1 MSEQSQLPS
10 SDSTLTAPQ
19 AATQAG
25 PQQAT
30 APREQVRR
38 GNGLALTLGSVA
50 LLLALAAAGAA
61 GWALYSLQPQLMVV
75 SAQQQSL
82 NNQQQSQISFF
93 QGKLDEMEQSTQS
106 QLNTLESAFADKL
119 LALQTQQQ
127 TDQQKLQQQL
137 DRQSGNLKGWQLL
150 EIDYFLRLAEQKLFL
165 EQNISGVQQVLDLA
179 EQRLRQANDASLML
193 VREAI
198 SQDKRMLAELNA
210 PDLNQ
215 LHLTLSS
222 LRQQSLTLPLRQAER
237 KIDNNTEEE
246 ISDSSADWQANLA
259 LYWRNF
265 WRSLIH
271 VRASLPDDGI
281 SLTAEQQISVRNTL
295 TQQLLL
301 AELAAMQHNQ
311 AVYAAAIQ
319 QSADSLQRYFAATEP
334 AVQQMADELLV
345 LSALQVS
352 LPLLA
357 PLKSPEVFDAYRKG
371 ALETESGL

>member
-1 MSEQSQLPS
+1 MSEQSPVLAT
-10 SDSTLTAPQ
+10 DSTP
-19 AATQAG
+19 AAAKPVAAAG
-25 PQQAT
+25 
-30 APREQVRR
+30 
-38 GNGLALTLGSVA
+38 GKLALTLGSLA
-50 LLLALAAAGAA
+50 LLIALGAAAAA
-61 GWALYSLQPQLMVV
+61 GWAIYSLQPQLNSM
-75 SAQQQSL
+75 SEQQQSL
-82 NNQQQSQISFF
+82 TNQQQSQISFF
-93 QGKLDEMEQSTQS
+93 QSKLDEMQQN
-106 QLNTLESAFADKL
+106 L
-119 LALQTQQQ
+119 QQQ
-127 TDQQKLQQQL
+127 LTVVSADVNGKVEQQALAAQTELQKLQQQL
-137 DRQSGNLKGWQLL
+137 DRQSGNIKGWQLL

-165 EQNISGVQQVLDLA
+165 EQNISGVQQVLELA
-179 EQRLRQANDASLML
+179 EQRLKQANDPSLTP

-198 SQDKRMLAELNA
+198 DQDKRMLGELNA

-222 LRQQSLTLPLRQAER
+222 LRQQSLVLPLRQSER
-237 KIDNNTEEE
+237 PMDNGTEEE
-246 ISDSSADWQANLA
+246 ISEDSADWQANLA

-265 WRSLIH
+265 WRSLVQ
-271 VRASLPDDGI
+271 VRASLPEDGV

-334 AVQQMADELLV
+334 AVQQMADELVV

-357 PLKSPEVFDAYRKG
+357 PLKSPAVFDAYRQG
-371 ALETESGL
+371 TLEAESAL

>member
-1 MSEQSQLPS
+1 MSETSQLP
-10 SDSTLTAPQ
+10 LPE
-19 AATQAG
+19 
-25 PQQAT
+25 QAT
-30 APREQVRR
+30 VPNAVVQPAAVVKPR
-38 GNGLALTLGSVA
+38 GFGIAMTLGMLALLI
-50 LLLALAAAGAA
+50 ALAAAAAA
-61 GWALYSLQPQLMVV
+61 GWMFYSIQPQLMTV

-93 QGKLDEMEQSTQS
+93 QNKLDELEQDS
-106 QLNTLESAFADKL
+106 QNQLV
-119 LALQTQQQ
+119 ALQQ
-127 TDQQKLQQQL
+127 TLTEQLSIQLAAQQKLQQQL
-137 DRQSGNLKGWQLL
+137 DRQSGNVKGWQLL

-165 EQNISGVQQVLDLA
+165 EQNITGVQQVLELA
-179 EQRLRQANDASLML
+179 EQRLKQANDASLTP

-198 SQDKRMLAELNA
+198 LQDKRMLAELNA

-237 KIDNNTEEE
+237 KIDHATDDE
-246 ISDSSADWQANLA
+246 ISDDSADWRANLS

-265 WRSLIH
+265 WRSLIN
-271 VRASLPDDGI
+271 VRASLPEDGV

-334 AVQQMADELLV
+334 AVQQMADELV
-345 LSALQVS
+345 ALSALQVS

-357 PLKSPEVFDAYRKG
+357 PLNSPATFDAYRKG
-371 ALETESGL
+371 ALEAESGL

>member
-1 MSEQSQLPS
+1 MSEQSPVLAT
-10 SDSTLTAPQ
+10 DSTP
-19 AATQAG
+19 AATKPVAAG
-25 PQQAT
+25 
-30 APREQVRR
+30 
-38 GNGLALTLGSVA
+38 GGKLALTLGSLA
-50 LLLALAAAGAA
+50 LLIALGAAAAA
-61 GWALYSLQPQLMVV
+61 GWAIYSLQPQLNSM
-75 SAQQQSL
+75 SEQQQSL
-82 NNQQQSQISFF
+82 TNQQQSQISFF
-93 QGKLDEMEQSTQS
+93 QSKLDEMQQ
-106 QLNTLESAFADKL
+106 NM
-119 LALQTQQQ
+119 QQQ
-127 TDQQKLQQQL
+127 LTVVSADVNGKVEQQALAAQTELQKLQQQL
-137 DRQSGNLKGWQLL
+137 DRQSGNIKGWQLL

-165 EQNISGVQQVLDLA
+165 EQNISGVQQVLELA
-179 EQRLRQANDASLML
+179 EQRLKQANDPSLTP

-198 SQDKRMLAELNA
+198 DQDKRMLGELNA

-222 LRQQSLTLPLRQAER
+222 LRQQSLVLPLRQSER
-237 KIDNNTEEE
+237 PMDNGTEEE
-246 ISDSSADWQANLA
+246 ITEDSADWQANLA

-265 WRSLIH
+265 WRGLVQ
-271 VRASLPDDGI
+271 VRASLPEDGV

-334 AVQQMADELLV
+334 AVQQMADELVV

-357 PLKSPEVFDAYRKG
+357 PLKSPAVFDAYRQG
-371 ALETESGL
+371 TLEAESAL

>member
-1 MSEQSQLPS
+1 MSETSQLP
-10 SDSTLTAPQ
+10 LPEQ
-19 AATQAG
+19 AAVPHAAAQPA
-25 PQQAT
+25 AVMK
-30 APREQVRR
+30 PR
-38 GNGLALTLGSVA
+38 GFGLAVTLGSLA
-50 LLLALAAAGAA
+50 LVIALAAAGAA
-61 GWALYSLQPQLMVV
+61 GWVLYSMQPQLMTV

-82 NNQQQSQISFF
+82 TNQQQSQISFF
-93 QGKLDEMEQSTQS
+93 QSKLEELQQSTQT
-106 QLNTLESAFADKL
+106 QLSALENGFTDKL
-119 LALQTQQQ
+119 TAQQAALQAE
-127 TDQQKLQQQL
+127 QQKLQQQL

-165 EQNISGVQQVLDLA
+165 EQNISGVQQVLELA
-179 EQRLRQANDASLML
+179 EQRLKQANDASLTP

-198 SQDKRMLAELNA
+198 QQDKRMLAELNA

-237 KIDNNTEEE
+237 KIEHTTEEE
-246 ISDSSADWQANLA
+246 ISDDSADWQANLG

-271 VRASLPDDGI
+271 VRASLPDDGV

-357 PLKSPEVFDAYRKG
+357 PLNSPATFDAYRKG
-371 ALETESGL
+371 ALEAESGL

>member
-1 MSEQSQLPS
+1 MSEQSPVLAT
-10 SDSTLTAPQ
+10 DSTP
-19 AATQAG
+19 AAVK
-25 PQQAT
+25 PVAT
-30 APREQVRR
+30 
-38 GNGLALTLGSVA
+38 GGGKLAVTLGSLA
-50 LLLALAAAGAA
+50 LLIALGAAAAA
-61 GWALYSLQPQLMVV
+61 GWALYSLQPQLNSM
-75 SAQQQSL
+75 SEQQQSL
-82 NNQQQSQISFF
+82 TNQQQSQISFF
-93 QGKLDEMEQSTQS
+93 QSKLDEMQQN
-106 QLNTLESAFADKL
+106 L
-119 LALQTQQQ
+119 QQQ
-127 TDQQKLQQQL
+127 LTVVSADVNGKVEQQALAAQTELQKLQQQL
-137 DRQSGNLKGWQLL
+137 DRQSGNIKGWQLL

-165 EQNISGVQQVLDLA
+165 EQNISGVQQVLELA
-179 EQRLRQANDASLML
+179 EQRLKQANDPSLTP

-198 SQDKRMLAELNA
+198 DQDKRMLGELNA

-222 LRQQSLTLPLRQAER
+222 LRQQSLVLPLRQSER
-237 KIDNNTEEE
+237 PMDNGTEEE
-246 ISDSSADWQANLA
+246 ISEDSADWQANLA

-265 WRSLIH
+265 WRGLVQ
-271 VRASLPDDGI
+271 VRASLPEDGV

-334 AVQQMADELLV
+334 AVQQMADELVV

-357 PLKSPEVFDAYRKG
+357 PLKSPAVFDAYRQG
-371 ALETESGL
+371 TLEAESAL

>member
-1 MSEQSQLPS
+1 MSEQSPVLAT
-10 SDSTLTAPQ
+10 DSTP
-19 AATQAG
+19 AAVK
-25 PQQAT
+25 PVAT
-30 APREQVRR
+30 
-38 GNGLALTLGSVA
+38 GGGKLALTLGSLA
-50 LLLALAAAGAA
+50 LLIALGAAAAA
-61 GWALYSLQPQLMVV
+61 GWALYSLQPQLNSM
-75 SAQQQSL
+75 SEQQQSL
-82 NNQQQSQISFF
+82 TNQQQSQISFF
-93 QGKLDEMEQSTQS
+93 QSKLDEMQQN
-106 QLNTLESAFADKL
+106 L
-119 LALQTQQQ
+119 QQQ
-127 TDQQKLQQQL
+127 LTVVSADVNGKVEQQALAAQTELQKLQQQL
-137 DRQSGNLKGWQLL
+137 DRQSGNIKGWQLL

-165 EQNISGVQQVLDLA
+165 EQNISGVQQVLELA
-179 EQRLRQANDASLML
+179 EQRLKQANDPSLTP

-198 SQDKRMLAELNA
+198 DQDKRMLGELNA

-222 LRQQSLTLPLRQAER
+222 LRQQSLVLPLRQSER
-237 KIDNNTEEE
+237 PMDNGTEEE
-246 ISDSSADWQANLA
+246 ISEDSADWQANLA

-265 WRSLIH
+265 WRGLVQ
-271 VRASLPDDGI
+271 VRASLPEDGV

-334 AVQQMADELLV
+334 AVQQMADELVV

-357 PLKSPEVFDAYRKG
+357 PLKSPAVFDAYRQG
-371 ALETESGL
+371 TLEAESAL

>member
-1 MSEQSQLPS
+1 MSEQSPVLAT
-10 SDSTLTAPQ
+10 DSTP
-19 AATQAG
+19 AATKPVAAG
-25 PQQAT
+25 
-30 APREQVRR
+30 
-38 GNGLALTLGSVA
+38 GGKLALTLGSLA
-50 LLLALAAAGAA
+50 LLIALGAAAAA
-61 GWALYSLQPQLMVV
+61 GWAIYSLQPQLNSM
-75 SAQQQSL
+75 SEQQKSL
-82 NNQQQSQISFF
+82 TNQQQSQISFF
-93 QGKLDEMEQSTQS
+93 QSKLDEMQQ
-106 QLNTLESAFADKL
+106 NM
-119 LALQTQQQ
+119 QQQ
-127 TDQQKLQQQL
+127 LTVVSADVNGKLEQQALAAQTELQKLQQQL
-137 DRQSGNLKGWQLL
+137 DRQSGNIKGWQLL

-165 EQNISGVQQVLDLA
+165 EQNISGVQQVLELA
-179 EQRLRQANDASLML
+179 EQRLKQANDPSLTP

-198 SQDKRMLAELNA
+198 DQDKRMLGELNA

-222 LRQQSLTLPLRQAER
+222 LRQQSLVLPLRQSER
-237 KIDNNTEEE
+237 PMDNGTEEE
-246 ISDSSADWQANLA
+246 ISEDSADWQANLA

-265 WRSLIH
+265 WRGLVQ
-271 VRASLPDDGI
+271 VRASLPEDGV

-334 AVQQMADELLV
+334 AVQQMADELVV

-357 PLKSPEVFDAYRKG
+357 PLKSPAVFDAYRQG
-371 ALETESGL
+371 TLEAESAL

>member
-1 MSEQSQLPS
+1 MSEQSPVLAT
-10 SDSTLTAPQ
+10 DSTP
-19 AATQAG
+19 AATKPVAAG
-25 PQQAT
+25 
-30 APREQVRR
+30 
-38 GNGLALTLGSVA
+38 GGKLALTLGSLA
-50 LLLALAAAGAA
+50 LLIALGAAAAA
-61 GWALYSLQPQLMVV
+61 GWAIYSLQPQLNSM
-75 SAQQQSL
+75 SEQQQSL
-82 NNQQQSQISFF
+82 TNQQQSQISFF
-93 QGKLDEMEQSTQS
+93 QSKLDEMQQ
-106 QLNTLESAFADKL
+106 NM
-119 LALQTQQQ
+119 QQQ
-127 TDQQKLQQQL
+127 LTVVSADVNGKVEQQALATQTELQKLQQQL
-137 DRQSGNLKGWQLL
+137 DRQSGNIKGWQLL

-165 EQNISGVQQVLDLA
+165 EQNISGVQQVLELA
-179 EQRLRQANDASLML
+179 EQRLKQANDPSLTP

-198 SQDKRMLAELNA
+198 DQDKRMLGELNA

-222 LRQQSLTLPLRQAER
+222 LRQQSLVLPLRQSER
-237 KIDNNTEEE
+237 PMDNGTEEE
-246 ISDSSADWQANLA
+246 ISEDSADWQANLA

-265 WRSLIH
+265 WRGLVQ
-271 VRASLPDDGI
+271 VRASLPEDGV

-334 AVQQMADELLV
+334 AVQQMADELVV

-357 PLKSPEVFDAYRKG
+357 PLKSPAVFDAYRQG
-371 ALETESGL
+371 TLEAESAL

>member
-1 MSEQSQLPS
+1 MSEQSPVLAT
-10 SDSTLTAPQ
+10 DSTP
-19 AATQAG
+19 AAAKPVAAG
-25 PQQAT
+25 
-30 APREQVRR
+30 
-38 GNGLALTLGSVA
+38 GGKLALTLGSLA
-50 LLLALAAAGAA
+50 LLIALGAAAAAG
-61 GWALYSLQPQLMVV
+61 WTIYSLQPQLNSM
-75 SAQQQSL
+75 SEQQQSL
-82 NNQQQSQISFF
+82 TNQQQSQISFF
-93 QGKLDEMEQSTQS
+93 QSKLDEMQQ
-106 QLNTLESAFADKL
+106 NM
-119 LALQTQQQ
+119 QQQ
-127 TDQQKLQQQL
+127 LTVVSADVNGKVEQQALAAQTELQKLQQQL
-137 DRQSGNLKGWQLL
+137 DRQSGNIKGWQLL

-165 EQNISGVQQVLDLA
+165 EQNISGVQQVLELA
-179 EQRLRQANDASLML
+179 EQRLKQANDPSLTP

-198 SQDKRMLAELNA
+198 DQDKRMLGELNA

-222 LRQQSLTLPLRQAER
+222 LRQQSLVLPLRQSER
-237 KIDNNTEEE
+237 PMDNGTEEE
-246 ISDSSADWQANLA
+246 ITEDSADWQANLA

-265 WRSLIH
+265 WRGLVQ
-271 VRASLPDDGI
+271 VRASLPEDGV

-334 AVQQMADELLV
+334 AVQQMADELVV

-357 PLKSPEVFDAYRKG
+357 PLKSPAVFDAYRQG
-371 ALETESGL
+371 TLEAESAL

>member
-1 MSEQSQLPS
+1 MSEQSPVLAT
-10 SDSTLTAPQ
+10 DSTP
-19 AATQAG
+19 AAAK
-25 PQQAT
+25 PVAT
-30 APREQVRR
+30 
-38 GNGLALTLGSVA
+38 GGGKLALTLGSLA
-50 LLLALAAAGAA
+50 LLIALGAAAAA
-61 GWALYSLQPQLMVV
+61 GWALYSLQPQLNSM
-75 SAQQQSL
+75 SEQQQSL
-82 NNQQQSQISFF
+82 TNQQQSQISFF
-93 QGKLDEMEQSTQS
+93 QSKLDEMQQN
-106 QLNTLESAFADKL
+106 L
-119 LALQTQQQ
+119 QQQ
-127 TDQQKLQQQL
+127 LTVVSADVNGKVEQQALAAQTELQKLQQQL
-137 DRQSGNLKGWQLL
+137 DRQSGNIKGWQLL

-165 EQNISGVQQVLDLA
+165 EQNISGVQQVLELA
-179 EQRLRQANDASLML
+179 EQRLKQANDPSLTP

-198 SQDKRMLAELNA
+198 DQDKRMLGELNA

-222 LRQQSLTLPLRQAER
+222 LRQQSLVLPLRQSER
-237 KIDNNTEEE
+237 PMDNGTEEE
-246 ISDSSADWQANLA
+246 ISEDSADWQANLA

-265 WRSLIH
+265 WRSLVQ
-271 VRASLPDDGI
+271 VRASLPEDGV

-334 AVQQMADELLV
+334 AVQQMADELVV

-357 PLKSPEVFDAYRKG
+357 PLKSPAVFDAYRQG
-371 ALETESGL
+371 TLEAESAL

>member
-1 MSEQSQLPS
+1 MSEQSPVLIT
-10 SDSTLTAPQ
+10 DSTPAAPQ
-19 AATQAG
+19 PAAQPKAAG
-25 PQQAT
+25 ST
-30 APREQVRR
+30 
-38 GNGLALTLGSVA
+38 LALTLGSLAFVVA
-50 LLLALAAAGAA
+50 LGAAAAA
-61 GWALYSLQPQLMVV
+61 GWAIYSLPPQLLSV
-75 SAQQQSL
+75 SQQQQSL
-82 NNQQQSQISFF
+82 TNQQQSQISFF
-93 QGKLDEMEQSTQS
+93 QSKLDELQQSMQQQLTVLSADAEGKREQQ
-106 QLNTLESAFADKL
+106 QLQ
-119 LALQTQQQ
+119 LQTELN
-127 TDQQKLQQQL
+127 KLQQQL
-137 DRQSGNLKGWQLL
+137 DRQSGNVKGWQLL

-165 EQNISGVQQVLDLA
+165 EQNITGVQQVLELA
-179 EQRLRQANDASLML
+179 EQRLKQANDASLTP

-198 SQDKRMLAELNA
+198 DQDKRMLSELNA

-222 LRQQSLTLPLRQAER
+222 LRQQSLLLPLRKAER
-237 KIDNNTEEE
+237 PIDPGTEEE
-246 ISDSSADWQANLA
+246 ISEDSADWQANLA

-265 WRSLIH
+265 WRSLIQ
-271 VRASLPDDGI
+271 VRASLPDDGV

-334 AVQQMADELLV
+334 AVQQMADELVV

-357 PLKSPEVFDAYRKG
+357 PLKSPAVFDAYRKG
-371 ALETESGL
+371 TLEAEQSL